1 MAAKNSKGKKS
12 FSHRFH
18 RWERNFNREIQGGK
32 RGLNFEPD
40 SYDPSGYVQT
50 MSVTEIINELPKL
63 TEMERRAVREKLL
76 ELAAKNEDVRLCNQ
90 TAHED
95 ALQLDE
101 MEEKAGKI
109 ELPDFRAR
117 AKKIFPKPIPKSL
130 VKKLDKMIRGG

>member
-1 MAAKNSKGKKS
+1 M
-12 FSHRFH
+12 
-18 RWERNFNREIQGGK
+18 
-32 RGLNFEPD
+32 NFEPD